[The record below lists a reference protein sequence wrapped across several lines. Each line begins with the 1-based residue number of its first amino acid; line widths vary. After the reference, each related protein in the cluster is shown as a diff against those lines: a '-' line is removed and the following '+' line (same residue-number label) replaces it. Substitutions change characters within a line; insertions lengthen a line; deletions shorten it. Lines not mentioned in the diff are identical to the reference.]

1 MAAGGDDA
9 DGDCGAG
16 GNEFGGA
23 GGEGGGGCTPHLEL
37 TEIWGMSNRENIGF
51 TSLGTTSFTTTPDP
65 LVQLRELWRGFSSPP
80 PPCTALPPPTNT
92 NPH

>member
-9 DGDCGAG
+9 NGDCGAG

-23 GGEGGGGCTPHLEL
+23 GGEVGVVLVTPACCTPHLEL

-65 LVQLRELWRGFSSPP
+65 LVQL
-80 PPCTALPPPTNT
+80 
-92 NPH
+92 